1 MVRKQGC
8 IIAAVLLFGFPLVQL
23 VSQEPEPVFKPYVSN
38 IDAELN
44 GGFIRISWKDSSDA
58 RGPVYIY
65 RSSSPIHASSGL
77 PLRPEQV
84 PYGAQSYLEAAEKSG
99 ITYYFIA
106 ASDDRGKKYTAVMP
120 YTNTL
125 CVVAREIDLAGYTP
139 WPETDGT
146 EAVMEWGE
154 AGDGLEA
161 LTDNDR
167 VLLTFGGNSSAS
179 ILYRSTRPIL
189 RQEDLLRAVII
200 SRAPAFPYIDYPVP
214 GIPYYYALISEAE
227 FASGTIQ
234 IQEGVNAT
242 VSPVE
247 VPFNDNGGAGLG
259 RNERDRVRIIPIP
272 VRNGSA
278 AAPALLSGQ
287 AERAA
292 RIVSNYERRPGQFQE
307 PVFFMEDMEAS
318 AIGENAQL
326 RLILYGSFSALDWEQ
341 AGDDLRQFLS
351 IPHSAQVTSRAR
363 FYLGQVYYFSGKPR
377 EALFEFLASHTHY
390 PAESSAWID
399 AALTRLVR

>member
-1 MVRKQGC
+1 M
-8 IIAAVLLFGFPLVQL
+8 GFPLVWL
-23 VSQEPEPVFKPYVSN
+23 VSQESEPVFKPYVSN
-38 IDAELN
+38 IDAELK
-44 GGFIRISWKDSSDA
+44 GGFIRISWDDSPDA
-58 RGPVYIY
+58 KGPVYIY
-65 RSSSPIHASSGL
+65 RSNSPIHVSSGL
-77 PLRPEQV
+77 PLRPEEI
-84 PYGAQSYLEAAEKSG
+84 PYGAQSYLEAAEKPG

-106 ASDDRGKKYTAVMP
+106 ASDDRGKKYTVVVP

-125 CVVAREIDLAGYTP
+125 CIVTGETDLAGYSP

-154 AGDGLEA
+154 AEDGLDA
-161 LTDNDR
+161 LADNDR
-167 VLLTFGGNSSAS
+167 VLLTFGGNSSTA

-189 RQEDLLRAVII
+189 GQEDLLRAVII
-200 SRAPAFPYIDYPVP
+200 SRAPAFPYTDYPVP
-214 GIPYYYALISEAE
+214 GIPYYYALVSEAE
-227 FASGTIQ
+227 FASGVIQ

-242 VSPVE
+242 TNPVE
-247 VPFNDNGGAGLG
+247 VPFHDGGAGLV
-259 RNERDRVRIIPIP
+259 RNEHDRVRIIPIP

-278 AAPALLSGQ
+278 TVPSLLTGQ

-292 RIVSNYERRPGQFQE
+292 RIVSNYERRLGQFQE

-341 AGDDLRQFLS
+341 AADDLRQFLS
-351 IPHSAQVTSRAR
+351 IPHSAQVTSRTH

-377 EALFEFLASHTHY
+377 EALFEFLAAHTHY
-390 PAESSAWID
+390 PTESITWID
-399 AALTRLVR
+399 AALARLVR